1 MKLSKQ
7 KVTNI
12 LLVLS
17 IILFAASSVSDRKV
31 VEATANEDFVSV
43 RPISAE
49 FIPERTDKTI
59 ITVGEGIIET
69 VPDVAYVNIGVVSE
83 GKDLSKVQEENALKM
98 NNIMNKLKELN
109 VKEKHIKTTN
119 YNIYPNYNWED
130 RTGEGRI
137 VGYTVNNTLTVT
149 VENINKTD
157 NLLDKVVKSGSN
169 NINGIS
175 FGIKDSS
182 KIYNQALELAIKN
195 AKEKALV
202 MGKAVGAVNVEP
214 IKITEVGNSGY
225 DYYGAN
231 MDGGLNESVG
241 TPISQGTL
249 TVNASVSVEFA
260 FTNKK
265 QEVPVKEVLKKNKL
279 NLNDIFEINTDK
291 EIYKKNETLN
301 FSIKNIGKKLSLIL
315 GRDFRIEKLNGET
328 YEDFPLNL
336 MFTKDLIIISPEKDF
351 SQELDLSSFELGEYR
366 IVKNI
371 SIEDNN
377 KDNEFPLNI
386 TLQKNFKVK

>member
-1 MKLSKQ
+1 MRLNKN
-7 KVTNI
+7 KVINI
-12 LLVLS
+12 LLALS
-17 IILFAASSVSDRKV
+17 IILFAAASVSGRKV
-31 VEATANEDFVSV
+31 VEATVSEDFASI

-49 FIPERTDKTI
+49 FMPEKMDKTI
-59 ITVGEGIIET
+59 ITVGNGEIET
-69 VPDVAYVNIGVVSE
+69 VPDVAYVSIGVVSE
-83 GKDLSKVQEENALKM
+83 GGDLSKIQKDNAKKM
-98 NNIMNKLKELN
+98 NKIMDKLKELN
-109 VKEKHIKTTN
+109 VKEKHIKTSS
-119 YNIYPNYNWED
+119 YNIYPNYKWYED
-130 RTGEGRI
+130 TKESKI
-137 VGYTVNNTLTVT
+137 VGYRVSNTLIVT
-149 VENINKTD
+149 VEDINKTD
-157 NLLDKVVKSGSN
+157 NLLDEVVNSGSN

-182 KIYNQALELAIKN
+182 KLYNNALELAIKD
-195 AKEKALV
+195 AKEKAVV

-214 IKITEVGNSGY
+214 IKITETRNSGY
-225 DYYGAN
+225 NYYGAS
-231 MDGGLNESVG
+231 MDGCLNESMG

-260 FTNKK
+260 FTNTK

-279 NLNDIFEINTDK
+279 NLNDIFEISTDK
-291 EIYKKNETLN
+291 ETYKKDETLN

-351 SQELDLSSFELGEYR
+351 SQELDLSNFESGEYR

-386 TLQKNFKVK
+386 TLQKNFKIK